1 MKKNSTI
8 TTPINEQIKVDSLQ
22 VISSTGENL
31 GVLSRK
37 EALAKAHEE
46 NLDLVVLSEKD
57 GEVIAKI
64 MDFGKTLYAK
74 KKKVTESK
82 KKQKIVKI
90 KELKLK
96 PKIGEHDY
104 RTKINQAIKFLQD
117 GNRLKLTLV
126 FRGREA
132 YMKDDR
138 GSALFEKVDADF
150 LAAGLAVVCEPES
163 NTGSLWSKIYY
174 LKPKK

>member
-31 GVLSRK
+31 GVLSRR

-74 KKKVTESK
+74 KKKVTEGK
-82 KKQKIVKI
+82 KKQKVVKI

-138 GSALFEKVDADF
+138 GTALFEKVDADF
-150 LAAGLAVVCEPES
+150 LAAGLSVVCEPES
-163 NTGSLWSKIYY
+163 NLGALWSKNYY

>member
-1 MKKNSTI
+1 MKKQATI
-8 TTPINEQIKVDSLQ
+8 TTPINEQIKVDRLQ

-31 GVLSRK
+31 GVLSRRD
-37 EALAKAHEE
+37 ALAKAHEE
-46 NLDLVVLSEKD
+46 GLDLVVLSEKD

-74 KKKVTESK
+74 KKKATESK
-82 KKQKIVKI
+82 KKQKVVKI
-90 KELKLK
+90 KELKIK

-104 RTKINQAIKFLQD
+104 KTKLNQGIKFLQD

-132 YMKDDR
+132 YMKDER
-138 GSALFEKVDADF
+138 GAALFEKVDKD
-150 LAAGLAVVCEPES
+150 LQAAGLSVISENDA
-163 NTGSLWSKIYY
+163 NAGSLWSKIYY

>member
-37 EALAKAHEE
+37 EALAKAREE

-82 KKQKIVKI
+82 RSKKL
-90 KELKLK
+90 LKLK
-96 PKIGEHDY
+96 S
-104 RTKINQAIKFLQD
+104 LSLS
-117 GNRLKLTLV
+117 LKLV
-126 FRGREA
+126 S
-132 YMKDDR
+132 MII
-138 GSALFEKVDADF
+138 
-150 LAAGLAVVCEPES
+150 EPK
-163 NTGSLWSKIYY
+163 LIK
-174 LKPKK
+174 L